1 MPVSSHEGASLF
13 TGRIYGRT
21 NAARTEEVRDSLEVL
36 QMLDRIVAER
46 VRRFLV
52 ERTGPSETRELS

>member
-52 ERTGPSETRELS
+52 ERAGPSETREWS